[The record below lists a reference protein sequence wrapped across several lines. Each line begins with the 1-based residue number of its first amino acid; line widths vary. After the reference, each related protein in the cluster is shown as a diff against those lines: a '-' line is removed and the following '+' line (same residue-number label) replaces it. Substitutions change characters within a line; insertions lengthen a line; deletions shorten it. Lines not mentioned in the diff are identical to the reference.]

1 MGERLRRLLEPPQ
14 SLAGTLMTPASGPV
28 TLQAIQAARAAI
40 APLVRRTPTWESL
53 TLADYAGHPV
63 LLKCEHMQRT
73 GSFKVRGAANFVA
86 HLPAGD
92 RARGLVT
99 ASAGN
104 HAQGIALAGSSA
116 GLDVKVVMPSTAPLA
131 KANAARGYGARVV
144 LTGATLE
151 DARAEAMATAQREGR
166 IYVPPFDDD
175 HVIAGQGTLALEI
188 LEDVPGVA
196 EVLVPA
202 GGGGLLA
209 GVATAIKETRPDIRV
224 IGVQAA
230 AMDGICRSFSAGAPL
245 TTPSGRTIAD
255 GVAVAGP
262 SARTFALIE
271 RNVDEMVSCTEDA
284 IARAIVLLI
293 ERSKMVV
300 EGAGALGAAAI
311 QSGVYRPRGP
321 ACVVLSGGNI
331 DINLLGSIVRRGLV
345 DAHRYQHITIEVSDT
360 PGELALVTSVIA
372 AAGGNIIE
380 VDHNREAPGMPVGAA
395 LLDLLLEVHG
405 QQHFE
410 EVILALREAGLRGVP
425 GTSARLVTEG
435 ARRFQAR

>member
-1 MGERLRRLLEPPQ
+1 MDETGSRVD
-14 SLAGTLMTPASGPV
+14 LA
-28 TLQAIQAARAAI
+28 AIQAARQQS
-40 APLVRRTPTWESL
+40 APLVRRTPVWESL
-53 TLADYAGHPV
+53 TLAEYAGYPV
-63 LLKCEHMQRT
+63 MLKCENMQRT
-73 GSFKVRGAANFVA
+73 GSFKVRGAANFVS
-86 HLPAGD
+86 HLAPAE
-92 RARGLVT
+92 RERGLVT

-104 HAQGIALAGSSA
+104 HAQGIALAGSTTGIA
-116 GLDVKVVMPSTAPLA
+116 VTVVMPATAPLA

-144 LTGATLE
+144 LAGNSLE
-151 DARAEAMATAQREGR
+151 DARAEAMAIAEREGR
-166 IYVPPFDDD
+166 IYVPPFDDER
-175 HVIAGQGTLALEI
+175 VIAGQGTVALEI
-188 LEDVPGVA
+188 LEDAPEVT

-209 GVATAIKETRPDIRV
+209 GVALAVKETRPDVRV

-230 AMDGICRSFSAGAPL
+230 AMDGICRSFAAGAPV
-245 TTPSGRTIAD
+245 TVPSNRTIAD
-255 GVAVAGP
+255 GVAVVGP
-262 SARTFALIE
+262 SPRTFALIE
-271 RNVDEMVSCTEDA
+271 RYVDEMVSCTEDA

-345 DAHRYQHITIEVSDT
+345 DAGRYQHITIEVSDT
-360 PGELALVTSVIA
+360 PGELALVTGVIA
-372 AAGGNIIE
+372 GAGGNIIE

-405 QQHFE
+405 PEHFE
-410 EVILALREAGLRGVP
+410 RVIQALRDAGLRGSP
-425 GTSARLVTEG
+425 GTSARLATEG
-435 ARRFQAR
+435 ARRRHEAQ